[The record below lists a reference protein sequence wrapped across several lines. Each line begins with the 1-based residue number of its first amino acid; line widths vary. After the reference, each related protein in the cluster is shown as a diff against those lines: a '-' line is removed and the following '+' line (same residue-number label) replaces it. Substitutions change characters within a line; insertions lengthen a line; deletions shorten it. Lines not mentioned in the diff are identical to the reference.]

1 MAKQKR
7 EGFPKRLYVVRAGA
21 GAGMYFE
28 TNEDPTEID
37 DEHGGE
43 RIGVYELVETRT
55 LVITRLLK

>member
-28 TNEDPTEID
+28 TIRTRPRSTTNTAASVSASTNSLKR
-37 DEHGGE
+37 EHSSSQG
-43 RIGVYELVETRT
+43 Y
-55 LVITRLLK
+55 